1 MRAAV
6 LLAPERIEMRD
17 VPEPEPGPDDVIVRV
32 ARCGICGTDLHI
44 FDGHYSADRLPLIPG
59 HEIVGTVER
68 AGAAVT
74 ELKPGDRVVVDN
86 AIGCGRCF
94 YCRRNEI
101 LNCPEMVQLGI
112 HVDGGFAER
121 VRVPARLAIPIPDD
135 MPFDRAAVTEPL
147 ACVVRAQK
155 KIGLSLGESALVI
168 GAGPIGN
175 LHAQLAR
182 LMGAAPVIVAELNP
196 VRARIA
202 EECGADIVV
211 TDPDRLEAEVRAATG
226 GRGVDVA
233 IESVGAIP
241 LYETALRLIRP
252 GGRVAA
258 FGLTGAE
265 ARLAVSPLDM
275 VLREQ
280 EIRGSVAGMGE
291 DMRQALTLLAHG
303 RIQDA
308 PFRREARPLDG
319 LARAIR
325 DFRSDPAL
333 LKIQIEAA

>member
-1 MRAAV
+1 MRAAILV
-6 LLAPERIEMRD
+6 APGRIETRD
-17 VPEPEPGPDDVIVRV
+17 APDPEPGPEDVVVRV

-44 FDGHYSADRLPLIPG
+44 FDGAYSADRLPLIPG

-68 AGAAVT
+68 AGAAVRG
-74 ELKPGDRVVVDN
+74 LKAGDRVVVDN
-86 AIGCGRCF
+86 AIGCGRCY

-101 LNCPEMVQLGI
+101 LNCPEMAQLGI

-121 VRVPARLAIPIPDD
+121 VRVPERLAIPIPEG
-135 MPFDRAAVTEPL
+135 MPFDLAALTEPL

-155 KIGLSLGESALVI
+155 KIGLSLGESVLVI
-168 GAGPIGN
+168 GGGPIGN
-175 LHAQLAR
+175 LHVQLAR
-182 LMGAAPVIVAELNP
+182 LLGAAPVIVAELNP
-196 VRARIA
+196 VRAKLA
-202 EECGADIVV
+202 EDCGADIVV
-211 TDPDRLEAEVRAATG
+211 TDPDRLEGAVRAATG

-258 FGLTGAE
+258 FGLTGAD
-265 ARLAVSPLDM
+265 ARLAVSPLDI

-303 RIQDA
+303 RIETA
-308 PFRREARPLDG
+308 PFRRETRPLDG
-319 LARAIR
+319 LAQAIH
-325 DFRSDPAL
+325 DFRRDPSL